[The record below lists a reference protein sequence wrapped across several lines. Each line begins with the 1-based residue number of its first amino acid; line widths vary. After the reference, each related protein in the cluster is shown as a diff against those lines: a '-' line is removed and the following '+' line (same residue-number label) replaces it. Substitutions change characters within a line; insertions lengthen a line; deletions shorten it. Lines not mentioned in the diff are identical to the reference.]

1 MVHARWSALGSGRV
15 NPIVPVVVAAAG
27 FCMAFATSP
36 SVGAGVAIGAALA
49 FLNGLVLSARVNL
62 AATSGD
68 IVRALMVMQLSLLLT
83 LTVVGAVTVLLVKLS
98 LSMAVAAAAGFGVTQ
113 LALLAVF
120 YWTRGRG
127 DTAERMPS
135 S

>member
-15 NPIVPVVVAAAG
+15 NPFVPVVVAAAG
-27 FCMAFATSP
+27 LCMAFATSP
-36 SVGAGVAIGAALA
+36 ALGAGVAIGAALA

-62 AATSGD
+62 AAASGD

-98 LSMAVAAAAGFGVTQ
+98 LAMAVAAAAGFGVTQ

-127 DTAERMPS
+127 DTAERIPS

>member
-1 MVHARWSALGSGRV
+1 
-15 NPIVPVVVAAAG
+15 VA
-27 FCMAFATSP
+27 
-36 SVGAGVAIGAALA
+36 VGAALA

-98 LSMAVAAAAGFGVTQ
+98 LPMAVAAAAGFG
-113 LALLAVF
+113 LLNWLCWRF